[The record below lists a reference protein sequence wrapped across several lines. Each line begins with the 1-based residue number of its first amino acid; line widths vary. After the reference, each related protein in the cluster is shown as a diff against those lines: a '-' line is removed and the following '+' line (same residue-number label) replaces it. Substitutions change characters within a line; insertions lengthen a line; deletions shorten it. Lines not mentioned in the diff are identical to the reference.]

1 MVFVGEVFILKGSI
15 WIGNRKTMMQV
26 VCEALR
32 KASTIV
38 RGRTIVS
45 PLRSRSLIG
54 DRALTQALDSA
65 PAGNGPAT
73 LPMGTLHSWGQ
84 AGMGRENYGDE
95 RRSYRN
101 GHLVLGR
108 PYGRSDLC

>member
-38 RGRTIVS
+38 RG
-45 PLRSRSLIG
+45 
-54 DRALTQALDSA
+54 
-65 PAGNGPAT
+65 
-73 LPMGTLHSWGQ
+73 
-84 AGMGRENYGDE
+84 
-95 RRSYRN
+95 
-101 GHLVLGR
+101 
-108 PYGRSDLC
+108 